1 MSDSQPPPTCPRHP
15 DRVSYVRCQRC
26 DRPTCP
32 ECQRPAAVGIQ
43 CVDCVKQA
51 NKGARQ
57 PRTAVGG
64 ALAHGRPVVTL
75 TLIAICV
82 AVWLVQWVYPPITS
96 DMLFAPVQGEHQ
108 PWRLLT
114 SAFVHS
120 PRTIFHIG
128 FDMYALW
135 ICGQYLEPLLGRAR
149 FLALYLIS
157 ALGGSVGYVLLATTP
172 SSPTDYYNSGWYTGT
187 LGASG
192 AVFGLFLAMLILG
205 RKLGLRTGGLVVLI
219 AINAALSF
227 IVPNIAWQVHVGGA
241 VTGAVCGGII
251 AVLGREHRQLQWVGL
266 ALVVPILVA
275 LAAWRYSTVTLPVG
289 F

>member
-1 MSDSQPPPTCPRHP
+1 
-15 DRVSYVRCQRC
+15 
-26 DRPTCP
+26 
-32 ECQRPAAVGIQ
+32 VGIQ

-51 NKGARQ
+51 RQGARRQ
-57 PRTAVGG
+57 VTVMGG
-64 ALAHGRPVVTL
+64 AVAHGRPIVTL
-75 TLIAICV
+75 SIIVICV
-82 AVWLVQWVYPPITS
+82 VVWLAQWADPRVTR
-96 DMLFAPVQGEHQ
+96 DMLFAPVLGEHE
-108 PWRLLT
+108 PWRFLT

-149 FLALYLIS
+149 FLALYIIS

-172 SSPTDYYNSGWYTGT
+172 SSPTDFHSGWYTGT
-187 LGASG
+187 VGASG
-192 AVFGLFLAMLILG
+192 AVFGLFLAMLILS

-219 AINAALSF
+219 AVNAALSF

-251 AVLGREHRQLQWVGL
+251 AVLGREHRHLHWVGL
-266 ALVVPILVA
+266 GLVLPVLAA